1 MNRKYVILI
10 MMIIL
15 TGIFFLFTYATQG
28 TPVSIEEKT
37 SKKVLLVPLDSRPPC
52 RDFPLVLGKMAD
64 YEVIIP
70 PSRAQDYYTEAGDTQ
85 LMEEWLFETM
95 PSANYAIISIDQLMH
110 GGLLSAR
117 EKAASEDEM
126 DVFIEKI
133 KKLREKNP
141 RIPIYAF
148 YVLPRM
154 SPQAD
159 VENHKE
165 RQALM
170 ELSRLVGKQ
179 HAGLPVD
186 ENKILKL
193 MEQISDE
200 HLTNYIEKIDSNTLF
215 ALKLSLL
222 AKEGIIT
229 RLILSQDDGELYSIP
244 NIEKEN
250 IRNFLN
256 ENEITSDKVFI
267 THGADE
273 IALTL
278 LAEIKAKEM
287 GLSPK
292 IYVQYNDEKVK
303 EKVLPF
309 MAVSLED
316 CANEKIDM
324 LYGETVAMPKDADF
338 TLYISANSTDTM
350 NTRKRSVE
358 DIFTLTKEREVALV
372 DLSEH
377 YRFAEI
383 LLPLLINERFAIN
396 KLLAYSGWNTASN
409 SIGTALAAGIIY
421 SATKKRAKTDNDILR
436 THYYR
441 LAFLNN
447 RILEDAYYLKDVID
461 LVNISLIKEGY
472 KNTADLDLR
481 NNAKYAD
488 AALTA
493 AMEKRIDRYKNTAS
507 FKLPIEINLKDSVK
521 NIRVKNL
528 NTEMYFPWPRTFEI
542 RLENTLELEFA
553 D

>member
-1 MNRKYVILI
+1 MNRKYII
-10 MMIIL
+10 IITIIIL
-15 TGIFFLFTYATQG
+15 SVIVLLFTYAKQG
-28 TPVSIEEKT
+28 TPIAIEEKT
-37 SKKVLLVPLDSRPPC
+37 LKKVLLVPLDSRPPC
-52 RDFPLVLGKMAD
+52 RDFPVVLGKMAD

-70 PSRAQDYYTEAGDTQ
+70 PSRAQDYYTEAGDTA
-85 LMEEWLFETM
+85 LMEEWLFETI

-117 EKAASEDEM
+117 EKAATEEEM

-133 KKLREKNP
+133 RKLREKNS

-170 ELSRLVGKQ
+170 ELSRLMGKQ
-179 HAGLPVD
+179 NAGLPVD
-186 ENKILKL
+186 ENKILRL

-222 AKEGIIT
+222 AKEGVIT

-273 IALTL
+273 IAMTL
-278 LAEIKAKEM
+278 LAEIKAKEA

-292 IYVQYNDEKVK
+292 IHIQYNDEKVK
-303 EKVLPF
+303 DKVLPF
-309 MAVSLED
+309 MAVSLEE
-316 CANEKIDM
+316 CVNEKIAM
-324 LYGETVAMPKDADF
+324 LYGEDVPMSKDADF
-338 TLYISANSTDTM
+338 TLYVSSNSTDTM

-358 DIFTLTKEREVALV
+358 DIFTLTKENEVALV

-383 LLPLLINERFAIN
+383 LLPLLINERFAVN

-421 SATKKRAKTDNDILR
+421 SATKKRAKTDTDILR

-441 LAFLNN
+441 LTFLNN

-488 AALTA
+488 EALTA

-507 FKLPIEINLKDSVK
+507 FKLPITIKLKDSEK
-521 NIRVKNL
+521 NIRVKSL

-542 RLENTLELEFA
+542 RLENNLELEFT

>member
-1 MNRKYVILI
+1 MKRKHIVLTILVLSS
-10 MMIIL
+10 IL
-15 TGIFFLFTYATQG
+15 FLFTYVKQG
-28 TPVSIEEKT
+28 TPVIIEEKT

-52 RDFPLVLGKMAD
+52 RDFPNILGKMGD
-64 YEVIIP
+64 YEILSP
-70 PSRAQDYYTEAGDTQ
+70 PSKAQDYYTDAGDTE

-95 PSANYAIISIDQLMH
+95 PAANYAIISIDQLMH

-117 EKAASEDEM
+117 EKVATEEEM

-133 KKLREKNP
+133 EKLREKNP
-141 RIPIYAF
+141 RIPIYVF

-170 ELSRLVGKQ
+170 ELSRLIGKQ
-179 HAGLPVD
+179 NAGLPID
-186 ENKILKL
+186 ETKIEKL
-193 MEQISDE
+193 AEQISEE
-200 HLTNYIEKIDSNTLF
+200 HLENYIAKIDSNTLL

-222 AKEGIIT
+222 AKEGTIT
-229 RLILSQDDGELYSIP
+229 RLILSQDDGEPYSIP
-244 NIEKEN
+244 NVEKEN
-250 IRNFLN
+250 IRTFLK
-256 ENEITSDKVFI
+256 ENNITSDQVFI

-278 LAEIKAKEM
+278 LAEIKAKET

-292 IYVQYNDEKVK
+292 IYVQYNDEKSQN
-303 EKVLPF
+303 KVLPF

-316 CANEKIDM
+316 CVNEKIEM
-324 LYGETVAMPKDADF
+324 LRGEMVATPKESDF

-358 DIFTLTKEREVALV
+358 DIMTLTKENEVALV

-377 YRFAEI
+377 YRFSEI
-383 LLPLLINERFAIN
+383 LLPLLINERFRVN
-396 KLLAYSGWNTASN
+396 QLLAYSGWNTASN
-409 SIGTALAAGIIY
+409 SIGTALATGIIY
-421 SATKKRAKTDNDILR
+421 SATKKKAKTDEDILR
-436 THYYR
+436 GHFYR
-441 LAFLNN
+441 LMFLNN

-481 NNAKYAD
+481 KNAKYAD
-488 AALTA
+488 AALTT
-493 AMEKRIDRYKNTAS
+493 AMEKRIDYYKNTES
-507 FKLPIEINLKDSVK
+507 FKSPITINLKDSA
-521 NIRVKNL
+521 KNL
-528 NTEMYFPWPRTFEI
+528 RIKSLTTQMYFPWPRTFEI
-542 RLENTLELEFA
+542 RLENSVELEFT